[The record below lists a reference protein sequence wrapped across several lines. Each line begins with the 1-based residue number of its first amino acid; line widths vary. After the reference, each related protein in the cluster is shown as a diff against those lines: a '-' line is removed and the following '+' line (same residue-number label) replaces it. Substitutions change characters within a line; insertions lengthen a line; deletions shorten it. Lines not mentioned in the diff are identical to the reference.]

1 MVSSYVI
8 IKSLLIF
15 FVLYEHLSHW
25 NSCAMIWHSLT
36 LCRHWIIL
44 FLITLLWSPPHEPI
58 HKQMIHNYQLNLKEL
73 DFNRCS
79 LSVTQ
84 KQPCSV
90 VLPSESHIGAN
101 FVKNMRH
108 SLSHSTC
115 TCLSDSCWPRGN
127 EHVDSYI
134 QNPQS
139 KWSWSL
145 ILKMIWSLFKM
156 WSFKR
161 SDQNQKKD
169 LDLWSW
175 SLKKWSYP
183 SMVLIFPLNQK
194 P

>member
-1 MVSSYVI
+1 
-8 IKSLLIF
+8 
-15 FVLYEHLSHW
+15 
-25 NSCAMIWHSLT
+25 
-36 LCRHWIIL
+36 
-44 FLITLLWSPPHEPI
+44 
-58 HKQMIHNYQLNLKEL
+58 
-73 DFNRCS
+73 
-79 LSVTQ
+79 
-84 KQPCSV
+84 
-90 VLPSESHIGAN
+90 
-101 FVKNMRH
+101 MRH

-145 ILKMIWSLFKM
+145 ILIMIWSLFKM

-183 SMVLIFPLNQK
+183 SMVRRDVMNKLKFRTNIYTRARQWSINWHFCLALLGLCSAKLADPSAVFDWIVEFEFDHLLFSLLSIFYQDWYIPLHISW

>member
-1 MVSSYVI
+1 
-8 IKSLLIF
+8 
-15 FVLYEHLSHW
+15 
-25 NSCAMIWHSLT
+25 
-36 LCRHWIIL
+36 
-44 FLITLLWSPPHEPI
+44 
-58 HKQMIHNYQLNLKEL
+58 
-73 DFNRCS
+73 
-79 LSVTQ
+79 
-84 KQPCSV
+84 
-90 VLPSESHIGAN
+90 
-101 FVKNMRH
+101 MRH

-145 ILKMIWSLFKM
+145 ILIMIWSLFKM

-183 SMVLIFPLNQK
+183 SMLARYESEPTLNSWKQVPTPVWECNISPLKPSSAHSSLALLCPRPSVSNWITIAQTTFPEKVRHAWHPLIYTANEHARARGPAF
-194 P
+194 